1 MNAMDREATKGDI
14 LIVDDALANLRLLS
28 TMLTRQGYQVRG
40 VANGTMALT
49 AVAAEPPDLILLDIK
64 MPGINGYEVCLRL
77 KANPDTSHIPI
88 IFISALD
95 EVLDKIEAFNA
106 GGVDY
111 ITKPFQVPEVLA
123 RVETHI
129 TLHNLQKQLA
139 EKIIQLEKLAGDL
152 TEANRALQAS
162 NDELDAFAHTVAHDL
177 KNPLGGII
185 LSVDFLHG
193 YMEQIGKEKS
203 MEILGDVFANSNKIV
218 NIIDELLL
226 LASVRKEKVSLTSLQ
241 MSSIVNQAQFRLST
255 MIDEYEG
262 KIILPEEWPTARG
275 YAPWVEEVWVNFL
288 SNGLKYGGEPP
299 TLELG
304 GEQTNGEVRYWVKDN
319 GKGVDTAV
327 IPHLFAEFT
336 RMDQARA
343 QGHGLGLSIVK
354 RIVEKLDGRVG
365 VESQPGR
372 GSLFYFT
379 LPVAG

>member
-1 MNAMDREATKGDI
+1 MNIMGKVFTKGDI

-28 TMLTRQGYQVRG
+28 TMLTQHGYEVRG
-40 VANGTMALT
+40 VVNGVMALT

-64 MPGINGYEVCLRL
+64 MPGISGYEVCQQL
-77 KANPDTSHIPI
+77 KANPDTSHIPV

-123 RVETHI
+123 RVKTHI
-129 TLHNLQKQLA
+129 TLHNLQIQLA
-139 EKIIQLEKLAGDL
+139 EKIVQLEKLAGDL
-152 TEANRALQAS
+152 TDTNRALKAS

-177 KNPLGGII
+177 KNPLGSII
-185 LSVDFLHG
+185 LSADFLHG
-193 YMEQIGKEKS
+193 HMEQIGKEKS
-203 MEILGDVFANSNKIV
+203 IEILGDVFANGNKIV
-218 NIIDELLL
+218 NIIDELML
-226 LASVRKEKVSLTSLQ
+226 LASVRKENVSRTSLQ
-241 MSSIVNQAQFRLST
+241 MSHIVNQAQFRLST

-262 KIILPEEWPTARG
+262 KIILPKNWPQAHG
-275 YAPWVEEVWVNFL
+275 YAPWIEEVWVNFL
-288 SNGLKYGGEPP
+288 SNGLKYGGRPP
-299 TLELG
+299 RLELG
-304 GEQTNGEVRYWVKDN
+304 GEQKNSEVWYWVKDN
-319 GKGVDTAV
+319 GQGVDTAV
-327 IPHLFAEFT
+327 SARLFTEFT

-365 VESQPGR
+365 VESQPGQ

-379 LPVAG
+379 LPAAG